1 MMLKILFA
9 SLLLLCGVSQAQ
21 SQYQSGNNLH
31 ADMNAA
37 SIGVRMFAFGYVI
50 GVVDTVIGKELC
62 IPKDVTQGQ
71 LEEVVK
77 NFLDTKPQ
85 VRHLPADLIVII
97 ALDQYWPC
105 PKGKKKS

>member
-1 MMLKILFA
+1 MKNFLI
-9 SLLLLCGVSQAQ
+9 SLLLVCSTAQA
-21 SQYQSGNNLH
+21 QYQSGNNLH

-50 GVVDTVIGKELC
+50 GVVDTVIGKQLC
-62 IPKDVTQGQ
+62 IPRDVTQGQ

-85 VRHLPADLIVII
+85 VRHLPADVIVII
-97 ALDQYWPC
+97 ALDQYWAC
-105 PKGKKKS
+105 KERKKS